1 MKKSINI
8 TSKELRNILAL
19 SRENAYSIARKN
31 ADGYIKYNPQDKD
44 RRNYDLQIEICGVDN
59 LYYRILKEIERIE
72 SL

>member
-1 MKKSINI
+1 MKKSVNI

-19 SRENAYSIARKN
+19 ARENANSIARKN

-44 RRNYDLQIEICGVDN
+44 RRSRDLQIEICGIDN

-72 SL
+72 NL

>member
-1 MKKSINI
+1 MKKSVNI
-8 TSKELRNILAL
+8 TSKELKNILVLA
-19 SRENAYSIARKN
+19 RENANSIARKN

-44 RRNYDLQIEICGVDN
+44 RRNHDLQIEICGIDN